1 MSALYSSAGL
11 EMPTDTIHNSHERYC
26 NPTRIHLGLDA
37 IPFRQYMQLLSD
49 KMRKREKER
58 GCEGEEEVIEERD
71 MGKLSQNN
79 DCNIVKRNW
88 SVLMR

>member
-1 MSALYSSAGL
+1 MSALFSSAGL
-11 EMPTDTIHNSHERYC
+11 ELPTATF
-26 NPTRIHLGLDA
+26 PTHTNDLVIPKEFNGLDA